1 MNDVVA
7 DRMALI
13 AEVAERT
20 KEARALKVKKS
31 RERKRLKEE
40 GKKFEKLMSNSRR
53 REVFGDGKKT
63 KKVSAEENINHW
75 TDGNKYANEFYGET
89 MRETQKWDNEWG

>member
-31 RERKRLKEE
+31 RQRKRLKEE
-40 GKKFEKLMSNSRR
+40 GKMFQMRLSTARGPERSVKKKEK
-53 REVFGDGKKT
+53 G
-63 KKVSAEENINHW
+63 EENINHW

-89 MRETQKWDNEWG
+89 MRETQKWDNEWGDY